1 MFFQQKFPQNR
12 LGHIDIETKVAK
24 IIDGIINAT
33 AIAIDNFNNK
43 VYIGGSNGIYRFNEQ
58 KLPDRLPIQDD
69 VISMHYKNGLYF
81 VNRRNEA
88 YKFEDGFAT
97 PVPELQ
103 GVKVDR
109 LIIDD
114 DNNIFFTR
122 EKKLFRVKLG
132 TRAINTHESHVA
144 NFIATDNYARTYLCT
159 DKGLYVYNKYKFVF
173 DRKGDLRNLKALSF
187 GKMNELV
194 YAVADYIVKLSLS
207 SLGCFED

>member
-1 MFFQQKFPQNR
+1 MFQQKILQNR
-12 LGHIDIETKVAK
+12 LGHLNTETNVAK
-24 IIDGIINAT
+24 VIDGIPNVT

-43 VYIGGSNGIYRFNEQ
+43 IYIGGSNGLYKFNEQ
-58 KLPDRLPIQDD
+58 KVPDRLPIQDD

-132 TRAINTHESHVA
+132 TKAINTHESHA
-144 NFIATDNYARTYLCT
+144 PNFIATDNFARTYLCT

-187 GKMNELV
+187 NKINEPI

-207 SLGCFED
+207 SIACFED